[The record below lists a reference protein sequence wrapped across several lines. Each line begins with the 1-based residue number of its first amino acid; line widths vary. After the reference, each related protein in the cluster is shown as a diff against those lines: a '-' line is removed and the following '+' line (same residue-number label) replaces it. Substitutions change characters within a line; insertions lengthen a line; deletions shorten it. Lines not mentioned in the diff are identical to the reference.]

1 MRAMRRTLATL
12 LIAIF
17 GFAPVSPALFASDA
31 DFNLPAC
38 CRSHGKHHCAVMA
51 SRSASSSSDPAIQ
64 AGRCP
69 LFPSNKAVVAQ
80 RITSALRTSQ
90 ATFSEVVS
98 HPASHPQTEALYR
111 ISYSRAAQKRGPP
124 SFLS

>member
-1 MRAMRRTLATL
+1 MRHTLATL

-17 GFAPVSPALFASDA
+17 GFVPISPALFASDVDA
-31 DFNLPAC
+31 NLPAC
-38 CRSHGKHHCAVMA
+38 CRAHGKHHCAMMA
-51 SRSASSSSDPAIQ
+51 SRSVSSSGPAIQ

-69 LFPSNKAVVAQ
+69 LFPGNKAVVAH
-80 RITSALRTSQ
+80 RVTGAPRTSQ
-90 ATFSEVVS
+90 AVFSEVLS

-124 SFLS
+124 SFL

>member
-1 MRAMRRTLATL
+1 MRRTLATL

-17 GFAPVSPALFASDA
+17 GFTPISPALFASDV
-31 DFNLPAC
+31 DSNLPAC
-38 CRSHGKHHCAVMA
+38 CRSHGTHHCAMMTM
-51 SRSASSSSDPAIQ
+51 RSAPSSGPAIQ
-64 AGRCP
+64 TGRCP
-69 LFPSNKAVVAQ
+69 LFPTNKAIAAQ
-80 RITSALRTSQ
+80 RITGALRTSQ
-90 ATFSEVVS
+90 AAFSEIVS